1 MDILARG
8 SDTELILNVLIY
20 AKFGL
25 WQQDQL
31 TDLID
36 FLETMTDPD
45 QIDSNLLFKCY
56 NPIMVLCLSCEILQK
71 IGEAMSLFKHRGN
84 TLSQSL

>member
-56 NPIMVLCLSCEILQK
+56 NPIMVLCLSCEIL
-71 IGEAMSLFKHRGN
+71 
-84 TLSQSL
+84 

>member
-36 FLETMTDPD
+36 FLETMT
-45 QIDSNLLFKCY
+45 SK
-56 NPIMVLCLSCEILQK
+56 K
-71 IGEAMSLFKHRGN
+71 
-84 TLSQSL
+84 